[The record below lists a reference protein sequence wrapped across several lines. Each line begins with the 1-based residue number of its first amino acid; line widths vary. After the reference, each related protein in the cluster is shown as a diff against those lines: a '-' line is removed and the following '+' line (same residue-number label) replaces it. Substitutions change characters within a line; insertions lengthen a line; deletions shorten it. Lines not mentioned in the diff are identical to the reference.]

1 MQTRGLR
8 VFFFF
13 LAILLG
19 VGIGLAFGW
28 LVMPAAAPRNASLN
42 QLRADYKTDLT
53 LMIAESYAQNR
64 DLPAALDSL
73 ARIEPAD
80 PYSLLVNAVNYA
92 RGIGYQESDLN
103 LIKALIDAI
112 DPAAYQE
119 WLGGRSAN
127 GK

>member
-1 MQTRGLR
+1 
-8 VFFFF
+8 
-13 LAILLG
+13 
-19 VGIGLAFGW
+19 
-28 LVMPAAAPRNASLN
+28 MPAAAPRNASLN

-80 PYSLLVNAVNYA
+80 PYSLMVNALNYA
-92 RGIGYQESDLN
+92 RGIGYQESDVQ

-119 WLGGRSAN
+119 WLGGRGAN

>member
-1 MQTRGLR
+1 MQKRGLR

-28 LVMPAAAPRNASLN
+28 LVMPAAAPKNASLN

-53 LMIAESYAQNR
+53 LMIAVSYAQYH

-73 ARIEPAD
+73 ARIEPDD
-80 PYSLLVNAVNYA
+80 PYSLLVNALNYA
-92 RGIGYQESDLN
+92 RGIGYQESDVN

-119 WLGGRSAN
+119 WLEGRGAN

>member
-1 MQTRGLR
+1 MQKRGLR

-42 QLRADYKTDLT
+42 QLRADFKTDLT

-80 PYSLLVNAVNYA
+80 PYSLMVNALNYA
-92 RGIGYQESDLN
+92 RGIGYQESDVQ